1 MAVPFSLPGR
11 RTSHQSL
18 RCIRSIRGA
27 AISTLCGGCPS
38 PCNES
43 ENDVMSE
50 SLPPVINQPSPA
62 SAQTIPG
69 QIPAVQTLGLT
80 RTYGTMMAL
89 NALDLTVQQGDLFGF
104 IGSNGAGKTTT
115 LRILATFLAPTAGQ
129 ALVLGHDVGRDA
141 DAVRHVIGYMPDFFG
156 VYKDMEVT
164 EYLDFFGACYKI
176 PTAQRE
182 KTVNDVLEL
191 VGLSEKKGALIGALS
206 RGMQQRLGLARVLI
220 HDPQLLLLDEPA
232 SGLDPRARIEMMAI
246 LQELQRLGKTIIIS
260 SHILSELQ
268 TLCNRVAIIEKGKLI
283 YSGPV
288 QGVRDQMAQGRV
300 VWVRVSSDQPHA
312 IQLLK
317 TRPEVSEV
325 STVDGEIKITLSN
338 HDIDH
343 SIIADVLVRGGARL
357 IELRE
362 DEIGLEEVFMRVTR
376 GETQ

>member
-1 MAVPFSLPGR
+1 MS
-11 RTSHQSL
+11 
-18 RCIRSIRGA
+18 
-27 AISTLCGGCPS
+27 
-38 PCNES
+38 
-43 ENDVMSE
+43 SE
-50 SLPPVINQPSPA
+50 SLPP
-62 SAQTIPG
+62 
-69 QIPAVQTLGLT
+69 IPAVQTNGLT
-80 RTYGTMMAL
+80 RTYGNMTAL
-89 NALDLTVQQGDLFGF
+89 SALDLTVNRGDLFGF

-115 LRILATFLAPTAGQ
+115 LRILATFLAPSAGTAR
-129 ALVLGHDVGRDA
+129 VMGHDVVKEA
-141 DAVRHVIGYMPDFFG
+141 NAVRHVIGYMPDFFG

-176 PTAQRE
+176 PTVQRE

-288 QGVRDQMAQGRV
+288 QGVRDQMASGLV
-300 VWVRVSSDQPHA
+300 VWVRVAAETERA
-312 IQLLK
+312 ILLLNE
-317 TRPEVSEV
+317 RPEVAGVEQVEGRLKVTMS
-325 STVDGEIKITLSN
+325 G
-338 HDIDH
+338 HDVDH
-343 SIIADVLVRGGARL
+343 SFVAEVLVRGGL
-357 IELRE
+357 KLVELKE
-362 DEIGLEEVFMRVTR
+362 DELGLEEVFLRVTR

>member
-1 MAVPFSLPGR
+1 MNDALD
-11 RTSHQSL
+11 
-18 RCIRSIRGA
+18 SIPA
-27 AISTLCGGCPS
+27 
-38 PCNES
+38 
-43 ENDVMSE
+43 
-50 SLPPVINQPSPA
+50 PP
-62 SAQTIPG
+62 
-69 QIPAVQTLGLT
+69 IPAVQTHGLT
-80 RTYGTMMAL
+80 RMYGSIAAL
-89 NALDLTVQQGDLFGF
+89 YGLDLTVLRGDLFGF

-115 LRILATFLAPTAGQ
+115 LRILATFLAPSAGR
-129 ALVLGHDVGRDA
+129 AIVLGHDVVRDA

-191 VGLSEKKGALIGALS
+191 VGLSEKKGSLIGALS

-232 SGLDPRARIEMMAI
+232 SGLDPRARIEMMAV

-283 YSGPV
+283 YSGAV
-288 QGVRDQMAQGRV
+288 QGVRDQMSQGRV
-300 VWVRVSSDQPHA
+300 VWVRVSSDPSVA
-312 IQLLK
+312 MELLK
-317 TRPEVSEV
+317 SRPEVAEV
-325 STVDGEIKITLSN
+325 TASDGEIKVTLASPEA
-338 HDIDH
+338 DH
-343 SIIADVLVRGGARL
+343 SIVADVLVHGGAKL

>member
-1 MAVPFSLPGR
+1 M
-11 RTSHQSL
+11 
-18 RCIRSIRGA
+18 I
-27 AISTLCGGCPS
+27 
-38 PCNES
+38 
-43 ENDVMSE
+43 
-50 SLPPVINQPSPA
+50 
-62 SAQTIPG
+62 
-69 QIPAVQTLGLT
+69 
-80 RTYGTMMAL
+80 AL
-89 NALDLTVQQGDLFGF
+89 NALNLTVNRGDLFGF

-115 LRILATFLAPTAGQ
+115 LRILATFLAPSGGKAS
-129 ALVLGHDVGRDA
+129 VLGHDVVKDA

-176 PTAQRE
+176 PTVQRE

-191 VGLSEKKGALIGALS
+191 VGLSEKRGALIGALS

-288 QGVRDQMAQGRV
+288 QGVRDQMSEGQIY
-300 VWVRVSSDQPHA
+300 WVTVKGDTARALD
-312 IQLLK
+312 LLK
-317 TRPEVSEV
+317 ARPEVAEAV
-325 STVDGEIKITLSN
+325 AMDGQVKVTFTSHEIDPTFLAEALVQGGVRITGLW
-338 HDIDH
+338 
-343 SIIADVLVRGGARL
+343 
-357 IELRE
+357 E
-362 DEIGLEEVFMRVTR
+362 DELGLEEVFLRVTR

>member
-1 MAVPFSLPGR
+1 MIHPMP
-11 RTSHQSL
+11 
-18 RCIRSIRGA
+18 
-27 AISTLCGGCPS
+27 
-38 PCNES
+38 NETA
-43 ENDVMSE
+43 
-50 SLPPVINQPSPA
+50 PP
-62 SAQTIPG
+62 
-69 QIPAVQTLGLT
+69 IPAVQTYGLT
-80 RTYGTMMAL
+80 RMYGSMCAL
-89 NALDLTVQQGDLFGF
+89 HNLDLTVNQGDLFGF

-115 LRILATFLAPTAGQ
+115 LRILATFLVPSAGR
-129 ALVLGHDVGRDA
+129 AHVLGHDVVRDA

-220 HDPQLLLLDEPA
+220 HDPKLLLLDEPA

-288 QGVRDQMAQGRV
+288 QGVRDQMAQGLIY
-300 VWVRVSSDQPHA
+300 WVTVPHPDVPKA
-312 IQLLK
+312 VELLK
-317 TRPEVSEV
+317 TRPEVSEAV
-325 STVDGEIKITLSN
+325 PVDGQVKVTLVS
-338 HDIDH
+338 HDTDPGF
-343 SIIADVLVRGGARL
+343 IAGTVVQGGL
-357 IELRE
+357 KLTGLWE
-362 DEIGLEEVFMRVTR
+362 DELGLEEVFLRVTR

>member
-1 MAVPFSLPGR
+1 MDTPAS
-11 RTSHQSL
+11 S
-18 RCIRSIRGA
+18 
-27 AISTLCGGCPS
+27 S
-38 PCNES
+38 PPPA
-43 ENDVMSE
+43 
-50 SLPPVINQPSPA
+50 PPVAAPPL
-62 SAQTIPG
+62 
-69 QIPAVQTLGLT
+69 PAVQTYGLT
-80 RTYGTMMAL
+80 RMYGNIAAL
-89 NALDLTVQQGDLFGF
+89 LGLDLTVNKGDLFGF

-115 LRILATFLAPTAGQ
+115 LRILATFLAPSSGRAQ
-129 ALVLGHDVGRDA
+129 ILGHDVVRDA
-141 DAVRHVIGYMPDFFG
+141 DAVRHIIGYMPDFFG

-288 QGVRDQMAQGRV
+288 QGVRDQMSQGRV
-300 VWVRVSSDQPHA
+300 IWVRVSTEQSQA
-312 IQLLK
+312 IDLLK
-317 TRPEVSEV
+317 ARPEVAEV
-325 STVDGEIKITLSN
+325 TAADGEIKITLTN

-343 SIIADVLVRGGARL
+343 SIVADVLVHGGAKL
-357 IELRE
+357 TELRE

>member
-1 MAVPFSLPGR
+1 MTTVP
-11 RTSHQSL
+11 
-18 RCIRSIRGA
+18 
-27 AISTLCGGCPS
+27 
-38 PCNES
+38 
-43 ENDVMSE
+43 
-50 SLPPVINQPSPA
+50 PPLSNGV
-62 SAQTIPG
+62 
-69 QIPAVQTLGLT
+69 PAVQTFALT
-80 RTYGTMMAL
+80 RLYGSMIAL
-89 NALDLTVQQGDLFGF
+89 NALNLTVNRGDLFGF

-115 LRILATFLAPTAGQ
+115 LRILATFLAPTAGR
-129 ALVLGHDVGRDA
+129 ALVLGHDVVRDA

-191 VGLSEKKGALIGALS
+191 VGLSEKRGTIIGALS

-220 HDPQLLLLDEPA
+220 HDPQVLLLDEPA

-268 TLCNRVAIIEKGKLI
+268 TLCNRVAIIEKGRLI

-288 QGVRDQMAQGRV
+288 QGVRDQMSQGCV
-300 VWVRVSSDQPHA
+300 VWVRVSSDSNQA
-312 IQLLK
+312 VELLK
-317 TRPEVSEV
+317 ARPEIAEV
-325 STVDGEIKITLSN
+325 TAVDGEIKITLTSF
-338 HDIDH
+338 DVEH
-343 SIIADVLVRGGARL
+343 SIVADILVHGGAKL

>member
-1 MAVPFSLPGR
+1 M
-11 RTSHQSL
+11 
-18 RCIRSIRGA
+18 
-27 AISTLCGGCPS
+27 
-38 PCNES
+38 NE
-43 ENDVMSE
+43 
-50 SLPPVINQPSPA
+50 PP
-62 SAQTIPG
+62 
-69 QIPAVQTLGLT
+69 IPAVQTFGLT
-80 RTYGTMMAL
+80 RMYGNIA
-89 NALDLTVQQGDLFGF
+89 AVSQLDLTVNKGDLFGF

-115 LRILATFLAPTAGQ
+115 LRILATFLAPSAGTAQ
-129 ALVLGHDVGRDA
+129 ILGRDVVREA

-246 LQELQRLGKTIIIS
+246 LQELQRLGKTIIIP

-268 TLCNRVAIIEKGKLI
+268 TLCNRVGIIERGKLI

-288 QGVRDQMAQGRV
+288 QGVRDQVSQGSV
-300 VWVRVSSDQPHA
+300 MWARVSSDQAQA
-312 IQLLK
+312 IALLK
-317 TRPEVSEV
+317 GRSEIAEV
-325 STVDGEIKITLSN
+325 TAVDSEIKITLAGSEV
-338 HDIDH
+338 DH
-343 SIIADVLVRGGARL
+343 SLIADTLVRGGARL

-362 DEIGLEEVFMRVTR
+362 DEIGLEEVFMRVTK
-376 GETQ
+376 GDTQ

>member
-1 MAVPFSLPGR
+1 
-11 RTSHQSL
+11 
-18 RCIRSIRGA
+18 
-27 AISTLCGGCPS
+27 
-38 PCNES
+38 
-43 ENDVMSE
+43 MSAT
-50 SLPPVINQPSPA
+50 PPL
-62 SAQTIPG
+62 
-69 QIPAVQTLGLT
+69 PAVQTIGLT
-80 RTYGTMMAL
+80 RTYGPMVAL
-89 NALDLTVQQGDLFGF
+89 NSLDLTVFKGDLFGF

-115 LRILATFLAPTAGQ
+115 LRILATFLAPTSGQ
-129 ALVLGHDVGRDA
+129 AIVLGHDVVREA

-191 VGLSEKKGALIGALS
+191 VGLSEKKGTLIGALS

-220 HDPQLLLLDEPA
+220 HDPQVLLLDEPA

-246 LQELQRLGKTIIIS
+246 LQELQRMGKTIIIS

-288 QGVRDQMAQGRV
+288 QGVRDQMATGRI
-300 VWVRVSSDQPHA
+300 VWVRVRSDQDKA
-312 IQLLK
+312 IEMLK
-317 TRPEVSEV
+317 ARSEV
-325 STVDGEIKITLSN
+325 TEAVPSDGQIKVTLADHES
-338 HDIDH
+338 DH
-343 SIIADVLVRGGARL
+343 SIVAEALVQGGARVL
-357 IELRE
+357 EVRE
-362 DEIGLEEVFMRVTR
+362 DELGLEEVFLRVTR

>member
-1 MAVPFSLPGR
+1 M
-11 RTSHQSL
+11 
-18 RCIRSIRGA
+18 
-27 AISTLCGGCPS
+27 STA
-38 PCNES
+38 
-43 ENDVMSE
+43 
-50 SLPPVINQPSPA
+50 PPPLSNGV
-62 SAQTIPG
+62 
-69 QIPAVQTLGLT
+69 PAVQTFALT
-80 RTYGTMMAL
+80 RLYGSMIAL
-89 NALDLTVQQGDLFGF
+89 NALNLTVNRGDLFGF

-115 LRILATFLAPTAGQ
+115 LRILATFLSPSAGTAQ
-129 ALVLGHDVGRDA
+129 VLGHDVVREA

-176 PTAQRE
+176 PTARRE

-268 TLCNRVAIIEKGKLI
+268 TLCNRVAIIEKGRLI

-288 QGVRDQMAQGRV
+288 QGVRDQMSSGR
-300 VWVRVSSDQPHA
+300 
-312 IQLLK
+312 
-317 TRPEVSEV
+317 
-325 STVDGEIKITLSN
+325 
-338 HDIDH
+338 
-343 SIIADVLVRGGARL
+343 IIWA
-357 IELRE
+357 
-362 DEIGLEEVFMRVTR
+362 RVTTDQSKALEILKMR
-376 GETQ
+376 TEIT

>member
-1 MAVPFSLPGR
+1 MNA
-11 RTSHQSL
+11 
-18 RCIRSIRGA
+18 
-27 AISTLCGGCPS
+27 
-38 PCNES
+38 
-43 ENDVMSE
+43 
-50 SLPPVINQPSPA
+50 PP
-62 SAQTIPG
+62 
-69 QIPAVQTLGLT
+69 IPAVQTFGLT
-80 RTYGTMMAL
+80 RLYGNITAL
-89 NALDLTVQQGDLFGF
+89 DQLDLTVNKGDLFGF

-115 LRILATFLAPTAGQ
+115 LRILSTFLAPSTGTAQ
-129 ALVLGHDVGRDA
+129 ILGRDLLREA

-191 VGLSEKKGALIGALS
+191 VGLTDKKGALIGALS

-268 TLCNRVAIIEKGKLI
+268 TLCNRVAIIEKGRLI
-283 YSGPV
+283 YSGEV
-288 QGVRDQMAQGRV
+288 QGVRDQVSQGRV
-300 VWVRVSSDQPHA
+300 MWVRVSSEQSQA
-312 IQLLK
+312 IDLLK
-317 TRPEVSEV
+317 ARKEVAEV
-325 STVDGEIKITLSN
+325 STADGEIKVTLAGP
-338 HDIDH
+338 DIEH
-343 SIIADVLVRGGARL
+343 SIVADILVHGGAKL

-362 DEIGLEEVFMRVTR
+362 DEVGLEEVFMRVTR

>member
-1 MAVPFSLPGR
+1 M
-11 RTSHQSL
+11 
-18 RCIRSIRGA
+18 
-27 AISTLCGGCPS
+27 STTA
-38 PCNES
+38 
-43 ENDVMSE
+43 
-50 SLPPVINQPSPA
+50 PP
-62 SAQTIPG
+62 
-69 QIPAVQTLGLT
+69 IPAVQTVGLT
-80 RTYGTMMAL
+80 RTYGTMTAL
-89 NALDLTVQQGDLFGF
+89 NALDLTINRGDLFGF

-115 LRILATFLAPTAGQ
+115 LRILATFLTPTAGQ
-129 ALVLGHDVGRDA
+129 AFVLGHDVVRDA

-176 PTAQRE
+176 PAAQRE
-182 KTVNDVLEL
+182 KTVSDVLEL
-191 VGLSEKKGALIGALS
+191 VGLTEKKGALIGALS

-246 LQELQRLGKTIIIS
+246 LQELQRMGKTIIIS

-268 TLCNRVAIIEKGKLI
+268 TLCNRVAIIERGRLI

-288 QGVRDQMAQGRV
+288 QGVRDQISQNRV
-300 VWVRVSSDQPHA
+300 VWVRVTSDQA
-312 IQLLK
+312 KAMDLLK
-317 TRPEVSEV
+317 SQPGITEV
-325 STVDGEIKITLSN
+325 TAVDGKVKVTLA
-338 HDIDH
+338 DLDTDH
-343 SIIADVLVRGGARL
+343 SIIADVLVRGGAKL

>member
-1 MAVPFSLPGR
+1 MS
-11 RTSHQSL
+11 
-18 RCIRSIRGA
+18 
-27 AISTLCGGCPS
+27 
-38 PCNES
+38 
-43 ENDVMSE
+43 NDSAT
-50 SLPPVINQPSPA
+50 PA
-62 SAQTIPG
+62 
-69 QIPAVQTLGLT
+69 PAVQTFSLT
-80 RTYGTMMAL
+80 RLYGSMIAL
-89 NALDLTVQQGDLFGF
+89 NALNLTVNKGDLFGF

-115 LRILATFLAPTAGQ
+115 LRILATFLAPSGGRAE
-129 ALVLGHDVGRDA
+129 VLGHDVVRDA

-176 PTAQRE
+176 PSAQRE

-191 VGLSEKKGALIGALS
+191 VGLTEKRGAIIGALS

-232 SGLDPRARIEMMAI
+232 SGLDPRARIEVMAI

-288 QGVRDQMAQGRV
+288 QGVRDQMGSGRV
-300 VWVRVSSDQPHA
+300 IWARVSSDQNQA
-312 IQLLK
+312 LELLK
-317 TRPEVSEV
+317 TRSEISEV
-325 STVDGEIKITLSN
+325 TSVDGEIKITLAN

-343 SIIADVLVRGGARL
+343 SIVADVLVRGGAKL

>member
-1 MAVPFSLPGR
+1 MDA
-11 RTSHQSL
+11 
-18 RCIRSIRGA
+18 
-27 AISTLCGGCPS
+27 
-38 PCNES
+38 
-43 ENDVMSE
+43 
-50 SLPPVINQPSPA
+50 PP
-62 SAQTIPG
+62 
-69 QIPAVQTLGLT
+69 IPAVETIGLT
-80 RTYGTMMAL
+80 RLYGSIR
-89 NALDLTVQQGDLFGF
+89 ALDSLSLSINPGDLFGF

-115 LRILATFLAPTAGQ
+115 LRILATFLAPSAGS
-129 ALVLGHDVGRDA
+129 AKILGHDVVREA

-191 VGLSEKKGALIGALS
+191 VGLAEKRGAIIGALS

-220 HDPQLLLLDEPA
+220 HDPRVLLLDEPA

-288 QGVRDQMAQGRV
+288 QGVRDQMSAGLIY
-300 VWVRVSSDQPHA
+300 WVIVPGEPDKA
-312 IQLLK
+312 VALLK
-317 TRPEVSEV
+317 ARPEVADAA
-325 STVDGEIKITLSN
+325 TVDGQIKVTFVN
-338 HDIDH
+338 HEVDP
-343 SIIADVLVRGGARL
+343 SFLPEALVRGGVKFTGFW
-357 IELRE
+357 E
-362 DEIGLEEVFMRVTR
+362 DELGLEEVFLRVTR

>member
-1 MAVPFSLPGR
+1 MA
-11 RTSHQSL
+11 
-18 RCIRSIRGA
+18 
-27 AISTLCGGCPS
+27 
-38 PCNES
+38 
-43 ENDVMSE
+43 
-50 SLPPVINQPSPA
+50 
-62 SAQTIPG
+62 
-69 QIPAVQTLGLT
+69 
-80 RTYGTMMAL
+80 AL
-89 NALDLTVQQGDLFGF
+89 SDLNLTVNKGDLFGF

-115 LRILATFLAPTAGQ
+115 LRILATFLAPSAGTA
-129 ALVLGHDVGRDA
+129 VILGHDVVKHA

-288 QGVRDQMAQGRV
+288 QGVRDQMTQGHV
-300 VWVRVSSDQPHA
+300 LWVRVTTDQSQA
-312 IQLLK
+312 VELLK
-317 TRPEVSEV
+317 TRAEITEVT
-325 STVDGEIKITLSN
+325 TVDGEIKVTLAN
-338 HDIDH
+338 DAVDH
-343 SIIADVLVRGGARL
+343 SIVADTLVKGGAKL
-357 IELRE
+357 VELRE

>member
-1 MAVPFSLPGR
+1 
-11 RTSHQSL
+11 
-18 RCIRSIRGA
+18 
-27 AISTLCGGCPS
+27 
-38 PCNES
+38 
-43 ENDVMSE
+43 MSDNA
-50 SLPPVINQPSPA
+50 PPA
-62 SAQTIPG
+62 
-69 QIPAVQTLGLT
+69 PAVQTFGLT
-80 RTYGTMMAL
+80 RLYGNIAAL
-89 NALDLTVQQGDLFGF
+89 SGLDLTVHRGDLFGF

-115 LRILATFLAPTAGQ
+115 LRILATFLTPSAGRAQ
-129 ALVLGHDVGRDA
+129 VMGYDVAREA

-176 PTAQRE
+176 PSAQRE
-182 KTVNDVLEL
+182 KTVSDALEL
-191 VGLSEKKGALIGALS
+191 VGLSEKRGALIGALS

-268 TLCNRVAIIEKGKLI
+268 TLCNRVAIIEKGRLI

-288 QGVRDQMAQGRV
+288 QGVRDQMSSGRV
-300 VWVRVSSDQPHA
+300 LWVRVSSDQSQA
-312 IQLLK
+312 IELLK
-317 TRPEVSEV
+317 TRPEVAEV
-325 STVDGEIKITLSN
+325 TTVDGEIKVTLVG
-338 HDIDH
+338 HDSDH
-343 SIIADVLVRGGARL
+343 SIVAETLVRGGARL
-357 IELRE
+357 LELRE

>member
-1 MAVPFSLPGR
+1 MP
-11 RTSHQSL
+11 
-18 RCIRSIRGA
+18 A
-27 AISTLCGGCPS
+27 AT
-38 PCNES
+38 
-43 ENDVMSE
+43 
-50 SLPPVINQPSPA
+50 PPPA
-62 SAQTIPG
+62 
-69 QIPAVQTLGLT
+69 IPAVQAFGLS
-80 RTYGTMMAL
+80 RVYGSMIAL
-89 NALDLTVQQGDLFGF
+89 DNLDLTVNRGDLFGF

-115 LRILATFLAPTAGQ
+115 LRILATFLAPSSGRAE
-129 ALVLGHDVGRDA
+129 VLGHDVVRDA

-191 VGLSEKKGALIGALS
+191 VGLIEKRGALIGALS

-288 QGVRDQMAQGRV
+288 QGVRDQMSTGLTYWVTVPGDSSRALDLLRCHPDVADAQ
-300 VWVRVSSDQPHA
+300 S
-312 IQLLK
+312 
-317 TRPEVSEV
+317 
-325 STVDGEIKITLSN
+325 VDGQIKIIFKT
-338 HDIDH
+338 HDVDP
-343 SIIADVLVRGGARL
+343 AMLPEMLVGAGVRFTAL
-357 IELRE
+357 WE
-362 DEIGLEEVFMRVTR
+362 DELGLEEVFLRVTK